1 MHARKTLTHFAF
13 IDYSLLQQHTSIFRP
28 KCYHEKL
35 YNYGKTCIQNF
46 WNYPNVIAGVVGNEV
61 MNDLDAWSS
70 APCLKAY
77 LDDLARYGKSL
88 GKSSDSGVVGR
99 KTLPLIYATQHDS
112 PSAEQLPDEAIKLT
126 LDYLSWIATAVMVIL
141 TKKKTKEK

>member
-1 MHARKTLTHFAF
+1 MGFALLFSLLNEIYYEMMHARKTLTQLHSFTTLCYIHLF
-13 IDYSLLQQHTSIFRP
+13 FRP

-88 GKSSDSGVVGR
+88 GSSSDSGGDVGR
-99 KTLPLIYATQHDS
+99 KALIFD
-112 PSAEQLPDEAIKLT
+112 EQPRGLRDGALFAI
-126 LDYLSWIATAVMVIL
+126 DVGIAS
-141 TKKKTKEK
+141 KSFE

>member
-1 MHARKTLTHFAF
+1 MQNNAHTLAF
-13 IDYSLLQQHTSIFRP
+13 ILLSATTYISFYRP

-88 GKSSDSGVVGR
+88 GSSSDSGVVGR

-112 PSAEQLPDEAIKLT
+112 PMCG
-126 LDYLSWIATAVMVIL
+126 ATSPPMRPSN
-141 TKKKTKEK
+141 